1 MWFARFAALIVLDL
15 TLLAAPLAA
24 EAQQAGKVYRI
35 GYLSYSSSA
44 GNPHLLEAFREGLR
58 ELGWVEGQN
67 ITIDTR
73 FAEGRLDRS
82 SDLAAELVR
91 LKVDIIVVT
100 STQTTL
106 AARNATRTIP
116 IIMTNA
122 AEPVGLGLVESFA
135 RPGGNITGL
144 TDGDGVELFGK

>member
-1 MWFARFAALIVLDL
+1 MRFARLAALATIAL
-15 TLLAAPLAA
+15 TLLAAPLAT

-73 FAEGRLDRS
+73 FAEGR
-82 SDLAAELVR
+82 SDAVSVLAAELVR

-100 STQTTL
+100 STQATL
-106 AARNATRTIP
+106 AAKN
-116 IIMTNA
+116 
-122 AEPVGLGLVESFA
+122 
-135 RPGGNITGL
+135 
-144 TDGDGVELFGK
+144 

>member
-1 MWFARFAALIVLDL
+1 MIDRRGFIAGSL

-44 GNPHLLEAFREGLR
+44 SSPHLLEAFREGLR
-58 ELGWVEGQN
+58 ALGWVEGQN

-73 FAEGRLDRS
+73 FAEGRLDRA

-122 AEPVGLGLVESFA
+122 AEPVGLGL
-135 RPGGNITGL
+135 
-144 TDGDGVELFGK
+144 